1 MLGRNVLL
9 RSQVCIKTDDDNKN
23 PWISGCTVMP
33 NGHVGLCDLSLKTVI
48 SGRKLLLGRNV
59 LLRSQ
64 VCVKTDDDKKNPWIS
79 GCTVMPNGHVVLCD
93 RSNGKIKLLD
103 QNQRNR

>member
-1 MLGRNVLL
+1 MCV
-9 RSQVCIKTDDDNKN
+9 KTDDNNKN

-33 NGHVGLCDLSLKTVI
+33 NGHVGLCDLSLNTVI

-93 RSNGKIKLLD
+93 LSLKTVISGRNGKIKLLD
-103 QNQRNR
+103 QNQKNR